1 MKHPGSHILIVD
13 DEEQFAET
21 FKDALEDS
29 GYVCYTAACGEAAL
43 QILNTE
49 AVDLALLDIMMPGM
63 SGISLFHE
71 MKEQYPE
78 VATIFITAVDD
89 LGTVV
94 SNLKDGASDYLT
106 KPVRFKRLRTAV
118 QEALC
123 KRETMLAENA
133 DRGDLEERLLSQAK
147 ELEAQG
153 RFRTLGEMAGGV
165 VHDFNNA
172 LARIMGFSELLL
184 YRPEYVKE
192 RGKERVYLER
202 LHASAEDA
210 SSVVKRLQEFYRQ
223 RDDSQAFAPVDVNEL
238 VETVVGLTEP
248 KWRHQAL
255 DEERT
260 IRMET
265 MLEVVP
271 RINGNAP
278 DLREALTNL
287 IFNAVDAILK
297 KPDTGSANIITI
309 QTTVVKKGS
318 DRQSERIASRTRCSV
333 MLRVSDTGTGMTD
346 DIRERCME
354 PLVSTKGMRAP
365 AWA

>member
-1 MKHPGSHILIVD
+1 
-13 DEEQFAET
+13 
-21 FKDALEDS
+21 
-29 GYVCYTAACGEAAL
+29 
-43 QILNTE
+43 
-49 AVDLALLDIMMPGM
+49 
-63 SGISLFHE
+63 
-71 MKEQYPE
+71 
-78 VATIFITAVDD
+78 
-89 LGTVV
+89 
-94 SNLKDGASDYLT
+94 
-106 KPVRFKRLRTAV
+106 
-118 QEALC
+118 
-123 KRETMLAENA
+123 MLAENA

-153 RFRTLGEMAGGV
+153 RFRTLGEMAGGA

-354 PLVSTKGMRAP
+354 PLVSTKGDAGTGLGLTEALRTIERHRGTMRVDSQLGAGTTVTVLLPP
-365 AWA
+365 ASQLSRVKGTAFPVPPDGVSQSVDAVSLTKHQSPARTLLKKGVPKTPIANSEAGRLNSPCSKLYVYWHPTIDKSG